1 MDSFDRYRKFPIK
14 DLREG
19 EEMRRRKGGRERE
32 REEERVGKLDGGRSE
47 DEKKRVGSK
56 RQGGRNGGIGEESEQ
71 GG

>member
-47 DEKKRVGSK
+47 DEKKEGRVEK
-56 RQGGRNGGIGEESEQ
+56 AGR
-71 GG
+71 

>member
-1 MDSFDRYRKFPIK
+1 
-14 DLREG
+14 
-19 EEMRRRKGGRERE
+19 MRRRKGGRERE